1 MCADT
6 ESQKSIKVV
15 MTMDNI
21 KSQLNE
27 YLSGEDLIKALTV
40 LPPYREGLE
49 SIPERLTALLD
60 IYKIFIHSKSTPDIY
75 NRLYLALLNS
85 LEKKNTLLEVELQ
98 NDNFRAIKGLKR
110 YGVIGGLESF
120 RITGTAGLG
129 KTSSVQ
135 RCSEIIADKILI
147 SRNPYRE
154 IIPIMFIECVADG
167 SFKSLLYSILQE
179 ADRLLGTSYFASN
192 KHVTAT
198 VDALLAAV
206 SNVLINHVAVL
217 VIDEIERVAN
227 DSRKGITLINYL
239 TQLVN
244 QSNIA
249 ICFVGNESANR
260 YFEAKEY
267 MSRRTIGISIR
278 KMDYDD
284 YYYNFVRILF
294 NYQYTLHRV
303 EFNAE
308 FARLL
313 YKLSSG
319 IPSML
324 VSLFAET
331 QRNVILNGTEELT
344 PSAFEA
350 TFKENFSNMAPYI
363 ELEKVKVPTK
373 KELTEVKT
381 AEPVPLDDQYL
392 LYRIQ
397 EQTKRD
403 YQKFISLLKDTV
415 SVEYVRL

>member
-1 MCADT
+1 
-6 ESQKSIKVV
+6 
-15 MTMDNI
+15 MDNV
-21 KSQLNE
+21 KEQLNK
-27 YLSGEDLIKALTV
+27 YLSGDELIKALTV
-40 LPPYREGLE
+40 LPSYREGLTD
-49 SIPERLTALLD
+49 IPDRLTALLD
-60 IYKIFIHSKSTPDIY
+60 IYKIFIPSRSAPDIY

-85 LEKKNTLLEVELQ
+85 LEKKNTLFEVALQ
-98 NDNFRAIKGLKR
+98 NDNFRAVKGLKR

-135 RCSEIIADKILI
+135 RCSEVITDKILI
-147 SRNPYRE
+147 SSNPYRE
-154 IIPIMFIECVADG
+154 IIPILFIECVADG

-179 ADRLLGTSYFASN
+179 VDRLLNTSYFVSN
-192 KHVTAT
+192 RHVTTT

-260 YFEAKEY
+260 YFETKEY

-284 YYYNFVRILF
+284 YYFDFVRILF
-294 NYQYTLHRV
+294 NYQYTLHKV

-313 YKLSSG
+313 YKLSNG

-331 QRNVILNGTEELT
+331 QRNVILSGKEELT
-344 PSAFEA
+344 PAAFEA
-350 TFKENFSNMAPYI
+350 TFKDNFSTMMPYI
-363 ELEKVKVPTK
+363 ELDKIKIPVK
-373 KELTEVKT
+373 KEAVEVR
-381 AEPVPLDDQYL
+381 ANSILPIDEQYL
-392 LYRIQ
+392 LYRVR
-397 EQTKRD
+397 EQSGKD
-403 YQKFISLLKDTV
+403 FNKFISLLKDNV
-415 SVEYVRL
+415 NVEYIKL

>member
-1 MCADT
+1 MTTD
-6 ESQKSIKVV
+6 KIKE
-15 MTMDNI
+15 
-21 KSQLNE
+21 QLNK
-27 YLSGEDLIKALTV
+27 YLSGEELIEALTV
-40 LPPYREGLE
+40 LPPYREGLID
-49 SIPERLTALLD
+49 IPDRLTALLD
-60 IYKIFIHSKSTPDIY
+60 IYKIFIPSKSTPDIY

-85 LEKKNTLLEVELQ
+85 LEKKNTLLEVGLQ

-135 RCSEIIADKILI
+135 RCSEIITDKILI
-147 SRNPYRE
+147 SSNPYRE
-154 IIPIMFIECVADG
+154 IIPVLFIECVADG

-179 ADRLLGTSYFASN
+179 VDRLLGTNYFVSN
-192 KHVTAT
+192 RHVTAT

-260 YFEAKEY
+260 YFETKEY

-284 YYYNFVRILF
+284 YYYSFVRILF
-294 NYQYTLHRV
+294 NYQYTLHKV

-313 YKLSSG
+313 YKLSNG

-331 QRNVILNGTEELT
+331 QRNVILSGKEELT
-344 PSAFEA
+344 PAAFEA
-350 TFKENFSNMAPYI
+350 TFRDNFSNMAPYI
-363 ELEKVKVPTK
+363 ELEKIKLSVK
-373 KELTEVKT
+373 KEVAEVKT
-381 AEPVPLDDQYL
+381 NEIVPLDKQYL
-392 LYRIQ
+392 LYRIR
-397 EQTKRD
+397 EQSGKD
-403 YQKFISLLKDTV
+403 INKFIALLKNNI
-415 SVEYVRL
+415 SVEYIRL

>member
-1 MCADT
+1 
-6 ESQKSIKVV
+6 
-15 MTMDNI
+15 MDNL
-21 KSQLNE
+21 KEQLNK
-27 YLSGEDLIKALTV
+27 YLSGDELINALTV
-40 LPPYREGLE
+40 LPPYREGLTD
-49 SIPERLTALLD
+49 IPDRLTALLD
-60 IYKIFIHSKSTPDIY
+60 IYKIYIPSKSATDIY

-98 NDNFRAIKGLKR
+98 NDNFRAVKGLKR

-135 RCSEIIADKILI
+135 RCAEIITDKKLI
-147 SRNPYRE
+147 SNNPYKE
-154 IIPIMFIECVADG
+154 IIPVLFIECVADG

-179 ADRLLGTSYFASN
+179 VDRLLNTSYFASN
-192 KHVTAT
+192 RHVTAT

-260 YFEAKEY
+260 YFETKEY

-294 NYQYTLHRV
+294 NYQYTLKKV

-308 FARLL
+308 YARLL
-313 YKLSSG
+313 YKLSNG

-331 QRNVILNGTEELT
+331 QRSAILSGKEELT
-344 PSAFEA
+344 PAEFET
-350 TFKENFSNMAPYI
+350 TFKDNFSTMAPYI
-363 ELEKVKVPTK
+363 ELDKIKIPVK
-373 KELTEVKT
+373 KEVTEIIESKS
-381 AEPVPLDDQYL
+381 VPIDEQYL
-392 LYRIQ
+392 LYRIR
-397 EQTKRD
+397 EQSGKDLNR
-403 YQKFISLLKDTV
+403 FIGLLKDYIG
-415 SVEYVRL
+415 VEYIKL

>member
-1 MCADT
+1 
-6 ESQKSIKVV
+6 
-15 MTMDNI
+15 MDNL
-21 KSQLNE
+21 KEQLNK
-27 YLSGEDLIKALTV
+27 YLSGDELINALTV
-40 LPPYREGLE
+40 LPPYREGLTD
-49 SIPERLTALLD
+49 IPDRLTALLD
-60 IYKIFIHSKSTPDIY
+60 IYKIYIPSKSATDIY

-98 NDNFRAIKGLKR
+98 NDNFRAVKGLKR

-135 RCSEIIADKILI
+135 RCAEIITDKKLI
-147 SRNPYRE
+147 SNNPYKE
-154 IIPIMFIECVADG
+154 IIPVLFIECVADG

-179 ADRLLGTSYFASN
+179 VDRLLNTSYFASN
-192 KHVTAT
+192 RHVTAT

-260 YFEAKEY
+260 YFETKEY

-294 NYQYTLHRV
+294 NYQYTLKKV

-308 FARLL
+308 YARLL
-313 YKLSSG
+313 YKLSNG

-331 QRNVILNGTEELT
+331 QRSAILSGKEELT
-344 PSAFEA
+344 PAEFET
-350 TFKENFSNMAPYI
+350 TFKDNFSTMAPYI
-363 ELEKVKVPTK
+363 ELDKIKIPVK
-373 KELTEVKT
+373 KEVTEVRESKS
-381 AEPVPLDDQYL
+381 VPIDEQYL
-392 LYRIQ
+392 LYRIR
-397 EQTKRD
+397 EQSGKDLIR
-403 YQKFISLLKDTV
+403 FIGLLKDYIG
-415 SVEYVRL
+415 VEYIKL

>member
-1 MCADT
+1 
-6 ESQKSIKVV
+6 
-15 MTMDNI
+15 MDNV
-21 KSQLNE
+21 KEQLNK
-27 YLSGEDLIKALTV
+27 YLSGDELIKALTV
-40 LPPYREGLE
+40 LPPYREGLTD
-49 SIPERLTALLD
+49 IPDRLTALLD
-60 IYKIFIHSKSTPDIY
+60 IYKIFIPSRSAPDIY

-85 LEKKNTLLEVELQ
+85 LEKKNTLLEVCLQ
-98 NDNFRAIKGLKR
+98 NDNFRAVKGLKR

-135 RCSEIIADKILI
+135 RCSEIITDKILI
-147 SRNPYRE
+147 SSNPYRE
-154 IIPIMFIECVADG
+154 IIPILFIECVADG

-179 ADRLLGTSYFASN
+179 VDRLLNTTYFVSN
-192 KHVTAT
+192 RHVTAT

-260 YFEAKEY
+260 YFETKEY
-267 MSRRTIGISIR
+267 MSRRTIGISIN

-284 YYYNFVRILF
+284 YYFNFVRILF
-294 NYQYTLHRV
+294 NYQYTLKKV

-313 YKLSSG
+313 YKLSNG

-331 QRNVILNGTEELT
+331 QRNVILSGKEELT
-344 PSAFEA
+344 PAAFEA
-350 TFKENFSNMAPYI
+350 TFKDNFSTMAPYI
-363 ELEKVKVPTK
+363 ELEKIKVSVK
-373 KELTEVKT
+373 KEAAEVTINKT
-381 AEPVPLDDQYL
+381 IPIDEQYL
-392 LYRIQ
+392 LYRIK
-397 EQTKRD
+397 EQSGKD
-403 YQKFISLLKDTV
+403 FNKFILSLKDYIA
-415 SVEYVRL
+415 VEYIAL

>member
-1 MCADT
+1 
-6 ESQKSIKVV
+6 
-15 MTMDNI
+15 MDNL
-21 KSQLNE
+21 KEQLNK
-27 YLSGEDLIKALTV
+27 YLSGDELINALTV
-40 LPPYREGLE
+40 LPPYREGLTD
-49 SIPERLTALLD
+49 IPDRLTALLD
-60 IYKIFIHSKSTPDIY
+60 IYKIYIPSKSATDIY

-98 NDNFRAIKGLKR
+98 NDNFRAVKGLKR

-135 RCSEIIADKILI
+135 RCAEIITDKKLI
-147 SRNPYRE
+147 SNNPYKE
-154 IIPIMFIECVADG
+154 IIPVLFIECVADG

-179 ADRLLGTSYFASN
+179 VDRLLNTSYFASN
-192 KHVTAT
+192 RHVTAT

-260 YFEAKEY
+260 YFETKEY

-284 YYYNFVRILF
+284 YYYNFVQILF
-294 NYQYTLHRV
+294 NYQYTLKKV

-308 FARLL
+308 YARLL
-313 YKLSSG
+313 YKLSNG

-331 QRNVILNGTEELT
+331 QRSAILSGKEELT
-344 PSAFEA
+344 PAEFET
-350 TFKENFSNMAPYI
+350 TFKDNFSTMAPYI
-363 ELEKVKVPTK
+363 ELDKIKIPVK
-373 KELTEVKT
+373 KEVTEVSESKS
-381 AEPVPLDDQYL
+381 VPIDEQYL
-392 LYRIQ
+392 LYRIR
-397 EQTKRD
+397 EQSGKDLNR
-403 YQKFISLLKDTV
+403 FIGLLKDYIG
-415 SVEYVRL
+415 VEYIKL

>member
-1 MCADT
+1 
-6 ESQKSIKVV
+6 
-15 MTMDNI
+15 MDNL
-21 KSQLNE
+21 KEQLNK
-27 YLSGEDLIKALTV
+27 YLSGDELINELTV
-40 LPPYREGLE
+40 LPPYREGLTD
-49 SIPERLTALLD
+49 IPDRLTALLD
-60 IYKIFIHSKSTPDIY
+60 IYKIYIPSKSATDIY

-98 NDNFRAIKGLKR
+98 NDNFRAVKGLKR

-135 RCSEIIADKILI
+135 RCAEIITDKKLI
-147 SRNPYRE
+147 SNNPYKE
-154 IIPIMFIECVADG
+154 IIPVLFIECVADG

-179 ADRLLGTSYFASN
+179 VDRLLNTSYFASN
-192 KHVTAT
+192 RHVTAT

-260 YFEAKEY
+260 YFETKEY

-294 NYQYTLHRV
+294 NYQYTLKKV

-308 FARLL
+308 YARLL
-313 YKLSSG
+313 YKLSNG

-331 QRNVILNGTEELT
+331 QRSAILSGKEELT
-344 PSAFEA
+344 PAEFET
-350 TFKENFSNMAPYI
+350 TFKDNFSTMAPYI
-363 ELEKVKVPTK
+363 ELDKIKIPVK
-373 KELTEVKT
+373 KEVTEIIESKY
-381 AEPVPLDDQYL
+381 VPIDEQYL
-392 LYRIQ
+392 LYRIR
-397 EQTKRD
+397 EQSGKDLIR
-403 YQKFISLLKDTV
+403 FIGLLKDYID
-415 SVEYVRL
+415 VEYIKL